1 MKSLI
6 ALLFLTISTV
16 VFSQESNFFE
26 QDVTIADSFSGTLL
40 MPNTE
45 KPPLV
50 ILLAGSGPLDK
61 DGNTNFMKG
70 DLLKKLAGKL
80 GDAGIASFRYDKH
93 SLRQIKKGKYDLDY
107 SFDVFIE
114 DASASLDHFKSK
126 SQFGKI
132 YILGHSQGSLVGMIA
147 AQEKADGFISVAGPG
162 QTIDE
167 VVIYQINATSPN
179 FTEDTKRVFSILKTG
194 KTTDDFPPALASIF
208 NKPTQPFM
216 MSWMKYDP
224 QEEIKKLDMPV
235 LIINGTK
242 DIQVIESEADLL
254 HKASPDSKLVI
265 IDKMNHV
272 LVPIERDRLENVK
285 SYNEPDREF
294 SSELLEALLAFIK

>member
-1 MKSLI
+1 MKRRI
-6 ALLFLTISTV
+6 ALLFLAISTV

-26 QDVTIADSFSGTLL
+26 QDVTISDKFSGTLL
-40 MPNTE
+40 MPDIE
-45 KPPLV
+45 KPSLV

-70 DLLKKLAGKL
+70 NLLKKLAEKL
-80 GDAGIASFRYDKH
+80 GDAGVASFRYDKH

-107 SFDVFIE
+107 SFDIFIE
-114 DASASLDHFKSK
+114 DAIASLDHFKNK

-147 AQEKADGFISVAGPG
+147 AQGKADGFISIAGAG

-167 VVIYQINATSPN
+167 VVIYQINASSPN
-179 FTEDTKRVFSILKTG
+179 FTEDTKHVFSILKKG

-216 MSWMKYDP
+216 MSWMKYNP

-242 DIQVIESEADLL
+242 DIQVIESEANLL

-272 LVPIERDRLENVK
+272 LVPIEGDRLENVK
-285 SYNEPDREF
+285 SYNEPDRDF
-294 SSELLEALLAFIK
+294 ASGLLQALLAFIE